1 MHKTFWLSVRYAP
14 FQMYV
19 HFMNQPSFS
28 VSFRFYFPPPPPLP
42 LMKFG
47 WYIGINATV
56 CPSVQI
62 LLGRYLLYWST
73 FLTKHD
79 MVVCYHSTECHAE
92 IWWFVIKRQ
101 SVMQICW
108 FATSKV
114 KVTSFHC
121 IVWTAGFFC
130 NQLTL
135 TVHHHKPECL
145 VKTFV
150 YYFQGQGHSRT
161 SKYQ

>member
-1 MHKTFWLSVRYAP
+1 MLGVLS
-14 FQMYV
+14 
-19 HFMNQPSFS
+19 NSFPACDNALS
-28 VSFRFYFPPPPPLP
+28 NAQNILIVSTLCSLSNVCAFYESTLLFCFFSFLFSSPPPLP

-92 IWWFVIKRQ
+92 IWWCVIKRQ

-121 IVWTAGFFC
+121 IV
-130 NQLTL
+130 
-135 TVHHHKPECL
+135 
-145 VKTFV
+145 
-150 YYFQGQGHSRT
+150 
-161 SKYQ
+161 